1 MTRITPL
8 AVVLVDPALI
18 GGLALGSWRSGA
30 TIHTGSADAAE
41 GAISIQAGDWTYGV
55 PDDVAGIG
63 SDNAWRG
70 SGRPECLAPS
80 TTRIDDVRFAA
91 VDATIEGVSLR
102 PVIWVDCRWRMGTG
116 DSEA

>member
-8 AVVLVDPALI
+8 AVVLVGLALI
-18 GGLALGSWRSGA
+18 GGFALGSWRSGA
-30 TIHTGSADAAE
+30 TIHTGSGYAAE

-55 PDDVAGIG
+55 PDDVAWIG

-80 TTRIDDVRFAA
+80 TTPIDDVRFAS
-91 VDATIEGVSLR
+91 VDATIEGVSWR
-102 PVIWVDCRWRMGTG
+102 PVIWVDCR
-116 DSEA
+116 